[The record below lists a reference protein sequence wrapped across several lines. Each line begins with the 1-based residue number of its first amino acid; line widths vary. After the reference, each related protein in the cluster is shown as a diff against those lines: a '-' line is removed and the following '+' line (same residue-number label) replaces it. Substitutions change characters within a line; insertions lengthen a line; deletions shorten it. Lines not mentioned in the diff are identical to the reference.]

1 MSKQMQAFR
10 GSLDLYYQVEQSD
23 GSFGPVYP
31 AGNVTNFELV
41 PDAEEVEVISTG
53 NADFGQALDSM
64 IEAKPTKG
72 NFTVNRFNIDSWAL
86 AFMGEVAARTGT
98 EAEITDEVVAA
109 VPGEIFKLANLDISE
124 LALTN
129 TEGTVTYDVDDDYE
143 IVDAALGLVKVKT
156 AAEGGAIVEGD
167 IHADYTAAAPT
178 GWLLNAGT
186 KSSKFIKLWG
196 RGINRFNNKRSIV
209 QVPRASVK
217 PSGGFSIV
225 GTDPASIQMD
235 LTCNVPT
242 DGSPV
247 FTVVAEA

>member
-1 MSKQMQAFR
+1 MSKQMRAFR

-31 AGNVTNFELV
+31 AGNVTSFELV
-41 PDAEEVEVISTG
+41 PDAEELEVISTG
-53 NADFGQALDSM
+53 NADYGQALDSM

-86 AFMGEVAARTGT
+86 AFMGEVAARSGT
-98 EAEITDEVVAA
+98 ETNVTDEVVAA
-109 VPGEIFKLANLDISE
+109 VPGEIFKLANLDISS
-124 LALTN
+124 LVLTD
-129 TEGTVTYDVDDDYE
+129 TTGTTTYVAGTDYE
-143 IVDAALGLVKVKT
+143 IVDAGLGLVKVLSDG
-156 AAEGGAIVEGD
+156 AIAEGN
-167 IHADYTAAAPT
+167 IHADYTAAAPS

-247 FTVVAEA
+247 FTVVAEE

>member
-1 MSKQMQAFR
+1 MSKQMQGFR
-10 GSLDLYYQVEQSD
+10 GSLDLYYQVEQAD

-31 AGNVTNFELV
+31 AGNVTGFELV
-41 PDAEEVEVISTG
+41 PDAEEMEIISTG
-53 NADFGQALDSM
+53 NADYGQALDSM

-86 AFMGEVAARTGT
+86 AFMGEVEARTGT
-98 EAEITDEVVAA
+98 ITEVTNEEVAA
-109 VPGEIFKLANLDISE
+109 VPGEIFKLAHLDVSE
-124 LALTN
+124 LVLTN
-129 TEGTVTYDVDDDYE
+129 VAGDVTYDVGDDYE
-143 IVDAALGLVKVKT
+143 IVDAALGLVRVKT
-156 AAEGGAIVEGD
+156 AAEGGTIAAGT
-167 IHADYTAAAPT
+167 IHADYDAAAPS
-178 GWLLNAGT
+178 GWLLKAGT

>member
-98 EAEITDEVVAA
+98 ETTVTDEVVAA
-109 VPGEIFKLANLDISE
+109 VPGEIFKLANLDISS
-124 LALTN
+124 LSLSHTTGSPVYVADT
-129 TEGTVTYDVDDDYE
+129 DYE
-143 IVDAALGLVKVKT
+143 IVDAGLGLVKVL
-156 AAEGGAIVEGD
+156 ADGDIAEGD